1 MNEEEL
7 EKFIVK
13 IMNKKIKIR
22 RKKIK
27 NELVNMFYELK
38 SNLYKQNEINIRINN
53 DKIQNLQKQIND
65 HALGVQNVYDEFNK
79 LTNELLKIQL
89 EFKYYE
95 EDMYNLIKSIE
106 NMNESIKLIIENQLK
121 YDKN

>member
-95 EDMYNLIKSIE
+95 EDMYNLIK
-106 NMNESIKLIIENQLK
+106 LIIENQLK